1 MENWSK
7 KIKHKMIDKDVK
19 QSELAKQLNVSEQYI
34 SMVLNGKRTT
44 PNLSYEE
51 FDRAIDEIVAAR

>member
-1 MENWSK
+1 
-7 KIKHKMIDKDVK
+7 MIDKDVK